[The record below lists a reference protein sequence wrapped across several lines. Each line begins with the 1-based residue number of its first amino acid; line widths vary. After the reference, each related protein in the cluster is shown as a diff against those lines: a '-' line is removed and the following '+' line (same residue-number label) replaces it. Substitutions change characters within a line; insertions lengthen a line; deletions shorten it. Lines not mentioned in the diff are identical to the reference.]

1 MTPAQFASGLLFRR
15 PLIAAALILSC
26 VACAQKPVKEAE
38 PPPPPPAAEEVK
50 PAAAEPAPL
59 DKAQQELASGIESYE
74 NGNYKPAAKQ
84 LQNALNM
91 GLKVNA
97 EQARAH
103 KYLAFMHCVGGRTT
117 ACRTEFRKARAADPG
132 FDLTPAEAGHP
143 TWGPVFK
150 KVKAEKVPVPSKP
163 AEKKTTTKPAAK

>member
-1 MTPAQFASGLLFRR
+1 MIPARIAPGLSFRQS
-15 PLIAAALILSC
+15 LIAVALILSC

-38 PPPPPPAAEEVK
+38 PPPPPPAVEETK
-50 PAAAEPAPL
+50 PAVAEPAPL
-59 DKAQQELASGIESYE
+59 DKAQQELASGIENYE
-74 NGNYKPAAKQ
+74 NGSYKPAAKQ

-91 GLKVNA
+91 GLKVTA

-103 KYLAFMHCVGGRTT
+103 KYLAFMHCVGRRTT
-117 ACRTEFRKARAADPG
+117 ACRTEFRKALAADPS

-150 KVKAEKVPVPSKP
+150 KVKAEKPPVPSKP
-163 AEKKTTTKPAAK
+163 AEKKTTKPAAK

>member
-1 MTPAQFASGLLFRR
+1 MTLARIASVTPLRR
-15 PLIAAALILSC
+15 PLLAAALILSC
-26 VACAQKPVKEAE
+26 VACVQQPAKDAE
-38 PPPPPPAAEEVK
+38 PPPPPPAAEVTK
-50 PAAAEPAPL
+50 PAVAEPAPL
-59 DKAQQELASGIESYE
+59 DKAQQELASGIENYE
-74 NGNYKPAAKQ
+74 NGSYKPAAKQ

-117 ACRTEFRKARAADPG
+117 ACRTEFRKALAADPG
-132 FDLTPAEAGHP
+132 FDLTTAEAGHP

-150 KVKAEKVPVPSKP
+150 KVKAEKPPVPSKP
-163 AEKKTTTKPAAK
+163 AVKKTIKPAAQ

>member
-1 MTPAQFASGLLFRR
+1 MTLAQIASASSFRR
-15 PLIAAALILSC
+15 PLLAVALILSC

-38 PPPPPPAAEEVK
+38 PPPPPPAVEEAK
-50 PAAAEPAPL
+50 PVVAEPVPL
-59 DKAQQELASGIESYE
+59 DQAQQELASGIENYE
-74 NGNYKPAAKQ
+74 NGNYKPATKQ
-84 LQNALNM
+84 LQNALKI

-103 KYLAFMHCVGGRTT
+103 KYLAFMNCVGRRTT
-117 ACRTEFRKARAADPG
+117 ACRTEFRKALAADPG

-150 KVKAEKVPVPSKP
+150 KVKAEKRPVPSKP
-163 AEKKTTTKPAAK
+163 AEKKSTKPAAK